1 MTINV
6 SNLAKDVE
14 KLVGKLKPGEK
25 VKVSIIP
32 TETPEGE
39 DQVIPIVEQN
49 ALVPIETQMP
59 AVAKPAIYFVDN
71 VVYTPNGAV
80 THPSTIYNTMMGIND
95 HMVDD
100 LVQRTT
106 PLTHDFDCITSHNII
121 ENMINIVMNPFIC
134 ELQNI
139 YINFANSINDKWH
152 NRVRYN
158 EKIKNISNEEYQKIA
173 ESDASFAM
181 PFIDSDDYII
191 RKRSQELKDA
201 VWMVICPESESME
214 TTEAIMN
221 NTFSLYSIS
230 FINLVGMDIYNRIK
244 MDIVNSMYLSYM
256 KAPNAEDVLSEFIQD
271 VDTEFAD
278 MMGKFTQASLAFCQN
293 LDNVACGKYM
303 MIEEQGKI

>member
-1 MTINV
+1 MAINA
-6 SNLAKDVE
+6 SNLAKEVE
-14 KLVGKLKPGEK
+14 KLIGRVKPGEK
-25 VKVSIIP
+25 IKVSVIP
-32 TETPEGE
+32 SNSSEGE
-39 DQVIPIVEQN
+39 EQVIPVVEQN
-49 ALVPIETQMP
+49 ALVPVETQMP
-59 AVAKPAIYFVDN
+59 TVAKPAIYFVDN
-71 VVYTPNGAV
+71 IVYTPNGTV

-106 PLTHDFDCITSHNII
+106 PITHDFDCITSHNIV

-139 YINFANSINDKWH
+139 YINFANSINDRWYD
-152 NRVRYN
+152 RVRK
-158 EKIKNISNEEYQKIA
+158 ETKNISNEEYQKNA

-201 VWMVICPESESME
+201 VYMVICPESESME

-244 MDIVNSMYLSYM
+244 MDIVNSMYCSYM

-271 VDTEFAD
+271 VDTEFAS